1 MKTTLVRVA
10 VLLLAVTGFGAS
22 RIASASAPNHTV
34 EARTDPSGPIPMC
47 PPNDPNGCGVH

>member
-47 PPNDPNGCGVH
+47 PPNDPNGCGIH